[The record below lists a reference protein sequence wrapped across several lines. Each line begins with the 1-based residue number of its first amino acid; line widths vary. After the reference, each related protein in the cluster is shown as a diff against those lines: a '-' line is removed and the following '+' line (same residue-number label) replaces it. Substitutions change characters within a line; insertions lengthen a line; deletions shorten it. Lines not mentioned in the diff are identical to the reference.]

1 MTHVEMN
8 QSFRRALVSEMNGCG
23 ERTPFLKPSVA
34 AFSFCCKCR
43 RQKSR
48 QREPCGACGLHAI
61 ANGVCTERRPSAMAA
76 GHVVCWNV
84 TDSRAGNRRCHS
96 CVSYGYGYGYGF
108 RHLGPVSTNV
118 LVISD
123 PAMLIDGTPEETT
136 FPRPRLSAQSQAK
149 LLSPASACKW
159 APWALAD
166 ERLGTSCDAM
176 PRAPATEYQNCRRLH
191 PRFTG
196 TKTRVALAV

>member
-1 MTHVEMN
+1 MWRKDSSPEAICRSAFILLQVPAPEVAPARTLWCLWFARNH
-8 QSFRRALVSEMNGCG
+8 
-23 ERTPFLKPSVA
+23 ERQV
-34 AFSFCCKCR
+34 
-43 RQKSR
+43 
-48 QREPCGACGLHAI
+48 
-61 ANGVCTERRPSAMAA
+61 VCTEQRPWLLDIHCRVLERHRAA
-76 GHVVCWNV
+76 
-84 TDSRAGNRRCHS
+84 NRRCHS
-96 CVSYGYGYGYGF
+96 CVSYGF

-149 LLSPASACKW
+149 LLSPAPACKW
-159 APWALAD
+159 APLAD
-166 ERLGTSCDAM
+166 ERLGISCDAM
-176 PRAPATEYQNCRRLH
+176 PWAPATDEYQNCRRLH

>member
-1 MTHVEMN
+1 
-8 QSFRRALVSEMNGCG
+8 
-23 ERTPFLKPSVA
+23 
-34 AFSFCCKCR
+34 
-43 RQKSR
+43 
-48 QREPCGACGLHAI
+48 
-61 ANGVCTERRPSAMAA
+61 MAD

-84 TDSRAGNRRCHS
+84 TELATGAVIRASAR
-96 CVSYGYGYGYGF
+96 YGF

-159 APWALAD
+159 APSQMNAS
-166 ERLGTSCDAM
+166 E
-176 PRAPATEYQNCRRLH
+176 PRAMQCPGPQLLS
-191 PRFTG
+191 
-196 TKTRVALAV
+196 TKTAVDCTQGSRAQRLVSR

>member
-1 MTHVEMN
+1 MMTHVEMN
-8 QSFRRALVSEMNGCG
+8 QGFRRALVSEMNGCG

-43 RQKSR
+43 RQ
-48 QREPCGACGLHAI
+48 
-61 ANGVCTERRPSAMAA
+61 
-76 GHVVCWNV
+76 
-84 TDSRAGNRRCHS
+84 SRANENPVVLAVYTQPRTWSALSDGHGCWTCRMLERHKAGDRRRYS
-96 CVSYGYGYGYGF
+96 CVPTGSERVSYGF

-149 LLSPASACKW
+149 LLSPAPACKW
-159 APWALAD
+159 A
-166 ERLGTSCDAM
+166 T
-176 PRAPATEYQNCRRLH
+176 RR
-191 PRFTG
+191 
-196 TKTRVALAV
+196 